1 VTSRETISLLRNSAG
16 RVFLLVC
23 LTLLV
28 GAGAIVRLHAQEPRV
43 RKLLYRSPPKYPE
56 YQRIHQIGGTVRLS
70 VEVTPKGTV
79 RSVKPL
85 GGNPILIDA
94 AISAV
99 KDWQYAPADNSE
111 TFEVKID
118 FVPR

>member
-1 VTSRETISLLRNSAG
+1 VTSRETISMPRNSPG

-23 LTLLV
+23 LTLSV
-28 GAGAIVRLHAQEPRV
+28 GAGAIAPLHAQEPRA
-43 RKLLYRSPPKYPE
+43 RKLLYRLPPKYPE
-56 YQRIHQIGGTVRLS
+56 YLKIHDIGGTVRLS

-99 KDWQYAPADNSE
+99 KEWQYAPVDYSE